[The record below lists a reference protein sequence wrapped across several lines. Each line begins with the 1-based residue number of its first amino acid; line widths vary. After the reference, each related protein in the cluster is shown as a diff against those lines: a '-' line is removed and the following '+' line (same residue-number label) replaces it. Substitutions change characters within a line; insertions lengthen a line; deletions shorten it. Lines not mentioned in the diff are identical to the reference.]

1 MLAALVAASNARRLA
16 TWAERTGID
25 SDDPALA
32 PVTDDDWAFEELG
45 PNTTTGTDPPTSAT
59 PN

>member
-16 TWAERTGID
+16 GWAAARGLN

-32 PVTDDDWAFEELG
+32 PVTDDDWVFEELD
-45 PNTTTGTDPPTSAT
+45 PFTTTGTEPPVATT